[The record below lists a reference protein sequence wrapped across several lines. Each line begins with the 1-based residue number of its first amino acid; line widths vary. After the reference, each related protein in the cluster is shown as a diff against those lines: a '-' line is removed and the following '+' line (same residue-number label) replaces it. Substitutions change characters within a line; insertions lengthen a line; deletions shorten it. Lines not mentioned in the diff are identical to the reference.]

1 MNYSD
6 RRANVVRQMR
16 AQNVRALLVS
26 QPTNVSYLTGFKSS
40 HAYLLLTNTGAAV
53 LTDSRY
59 EAMLRAHVATQR
71 LTPVIMQAGLAKA
84 IADYCR
90 QQRIRSLAFEADH
103 LTVSVLQTLQRKAGR
118 LAWTPAKNW
127 IGPVRDC
134 KEPAELAAM
143 RRAISVAQQ
152 AFLAIKPGQWIGL
165 TEMAAAEL
173 LEGKIRAIGR
183 ASGLH
188 AERSFDSIVACGAHA
203 AEPHHHCA
211 ETVITRNTMLKID
224 WGARVN
230 EYCSDLTRTL
240 FLGPPPQEFRDIYA
254 IVLRAQRAAIAAVR
268 PGVPLCEVDGAART
282 IITKAGFGDKFGHN
296 TGHGIGLQ
304 VHEGSGPQK
313 RSTAVA
319 KPGMVITIEPGI
331 YLPEWGGVRIED
343 MVLVTDS
350 GHRVLTSVPK

>member
-1 MNYSD
+1 MNYAE

-16 AQNVRALLVS
+16 AQKVHALLVS
-26 QPTNVSYLTGFKSS
+26 NPTNVYYLTGFKSS
-40 HAYLLLTNTGAAV
+40 NASLVMTGSDAALLT
-53 LTDSRY
+53 DFRY

-71 LTPVIMQAGLAKA
+71 LTPIIMEDGLAKA
-84 IADYCR
+84 LGAYCQQHRIRTLAYEADY
-90 QQRIRSLAFEADH
+90 
-103 LTVSVLQTLQRKAGR
+103 LTVSLLQTLQRKAGR

-134 KEPAELAAM
+134 KEPAELAEM
-143 RRAISVAQQ
+143 RRAITIAQQ

-165 TEMAAAEL
+165 TELAAAEL
-173 LEGKIRAIGR
+173 LEGKMREIGR

-203 AEPHHHCA
+203 AEPHHHCD
-211 ETVITRNTMLKID
+211 ETVIPRATMLKID
-224 WGARVN
+224 WGVRVN
-230 EYCSDLTRTL
+230 DYCSDLTRTL
-240 FLGPPPQEFRDIYA
+240 FLGTPTQEFRDIYA

-268 PGVPLCEVDGAART
+268 PGVPLCEVDAAARAV
-282 IITKAGFGDKFGHN
+282 ITKAGFGDKFGHN

-313 RSTAVA
+313 RSTAMA

-343 MVLVTDS
+343 MVLVTDT
-350 GHRVLTSVPK
+350 GRRVLTSVPK